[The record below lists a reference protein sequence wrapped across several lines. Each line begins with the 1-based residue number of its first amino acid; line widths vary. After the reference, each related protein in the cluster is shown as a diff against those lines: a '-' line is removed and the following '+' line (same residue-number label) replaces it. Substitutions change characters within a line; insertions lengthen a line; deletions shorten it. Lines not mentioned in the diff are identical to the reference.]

1 MVEEPGKKLPKKMI
15 IRIFIL
21 CFSFMAVILLV
32 VFILPGMLQL
42 STARKDFYAGNY
54 EAAYEGLIGQD
65 LNKSD
70 QILLEKSQHIV
81 NLERKVNAY
90 EAYKLAGSNAEALN
104 ALMEGVALYQKNIST
119 YDELGISGE
128 ADAAYVEILILLQN
142 EYAIDES
149 RALEILAM
157 DGVAYTYEIRRLTGT
172 GAEVSSDENEQQEE
186 GGPQEEQ
193 QDGQESSNEPDS
205 NESEPVSI
213 NVQGTSEDDGQ
224 TEVLEDMLE
233 EEME

>member
-1 MVEEPGKKLPKKMI
+1 
-15 IRIFIL
+15 
-21 CFSFMAVILLV
+21 
-32 VFILPGMLQL
+32 MLQL
-42 STARKDFYAGNY
+42 STARKNFYAGDY

-81 NLERKVNAY
+81 NLERKVSAY

-119 YDELGISGE
+119 YDELGLSGE
-128 ADAAYVEILILLQN
+128 ADAAYVAILILLQN
-142 EYAIDES
+142 EYALDES

-157 DGVAYTYEIRRLTGT
+157 DSVAYTYEIRRLTGT
-172 GAEVSSDENEQQEE
+172 GTVISSGENEQQEE
-186 GGPQEEQ
+186 GEPQEGQ
-193 QDGQESSNEPDS
+193 QNGQESGNESDS
-205 NESEPVSI
+205 NESEPESTD
-213 NVQGTSEDDGQ
+213 VQGTSAEEDGQ
-224 TEVLEDMLE
+224 TEMLEDMLE